1 MLHRYAA
8 ASLLLLLTAW
18 GTARTDDTA
27 LRRQAAEA
35 LRKATDFFSQKVS
48 TEGGYLWRYSDDL
61 AKREGEGPATA
72 TMVWVQPPGTP
83 SVGMAL
89 LEVYRDTGDP
99 YYLDIAKK
107 AGHCLV
113 RGQLRSGG
121 WDYRIEFDPAKRA
134 AYAYRVDPPVAKKQQ
149 RNTTTLDD
157 NTTQAAL
164 RLLMELDKTLGFKDE
179 TIHGAAQYALD
190 CLLKAQYPNGAWPQ
204 RYEEFP
210 DPAKFPV
217 KRASYPDSW
226 SRTFPGIKYSS
237 FYTFNDNA
245 MNDVIDVMFLATDIY
260 GEPRYRQAA
269 ERAGDF
275 ILLAQM
281 PEPQPA
287 WAQQYDAQ
295 MRPAWA
301 RKFEPP
307 AVTGGESQG
316 VLRTLMQLYAK
327 TGNKKYLEPIPRAIE
342 YLRRSQ
348 LHDGRLA
355 RFYELRTSRP
365 LYFTKD
371 YQLTY
376 SDADMP
382 THYAFKVPNGLD
394 RLQRAYEELLKAD
407 PRELAQKRR
416 RNRSASKPSSA
427 MIAQVKK
434 VIAALDDQGRWVE
447 DGKLR
452 YQPEGDASSRVID
465 CRTFISNVRLLGQ
478 YLASTGGNQ

>member
-1 MLHRYAA
+1 
-8 ASLLLLLTAW
+8 
-18 GTARTDDTA
+18 
-27 LRRQAAEA
+27 
-35 LRKATDFFSQKVS
+35 
-48 TEGGYLWRYSDDL
+48 
-61 AKREGEGPATA
+61 
-72 TMVWVQPPGTP
+72 
-83 SVGMAL
+83 
-89 LEVYRDTGDP
+89 
-99 YYLDIAKK
+99 
-107 AGHCLV
+107 
-113 RGQLRSGG
+113 
-121 WDYRIEFDPAKRA
+121 
-134 AYAYRVDPPVAKKQQ
+134 
-149 RNTTTLDD
+149 
-157 NTTQAAL
+157 
-164 RLLMELDKTLGFKDE
+164 
-179 TIHGAAQYALD
+179 
-190 CLLKAQYPNGAWPQ
+190 
-204 RYEEFP
+204 
-210 DPAKFPV
+210 
-217 KRASYPDSW
+217 
-226 SRTFPGIKYSS
+226 
-237 FYTFNDNA
+237 
-245 MNDVIDVMFLATDIY
+245 
-260 GEPRYRQAA
+260 
-269 ERAGDF
+269 
-275 ILLAQM
+275 
-281 PEPQPA
+281 
-287 WAQQYDAQ
+287 
-295 MRPAWA
+295 
-301 RKFEPP
+301 
-307 AVTGGESQG
+307 
-316 VLRTLMQLYAK
+316 MQLYAK